1 MSVGT
6 VLKETVST
14 LSLKDVLITH
24 NIVQRCEDEE
34 SEGSAL
40 NHHSG
45 TQHVALQFLEPVFS
59 IFSLP
64 MEAHHRGFQGG
75 FLGPELVV
83 VYTPSAVI
91 PLTGIQ
97 SYDPI

>member
-40 NHHSG
+40 NHHSLRDPTCG
-45 TQHVALQFLEPVFS
+45 FAVSRACFL
-59 IFSLP
+59 
-64 MEAHHRGFQGG
+64 
-75 FLGPELVV
+75 
-83 VYTPSAVI
+83 Y
-91 PLTGIQ
+91 IQ
-97 SYDPI
+97 SANGSPSQRVSGRFPRARAGRGIYSFCRHPIDWNSIL